1 MRERIASSVWPVSV
15 SAVGEH
21 TQRGRL
27 HQSQTLDI
35 RMTDRTPEEVRRQI
49 EFLVPSLLP
58 YVAPVLVYPRVGR
71 GIDGWI
77 TGGTVLLAR
86 TKHQRFLVTADHF
99 VTEIDK
105 LSQSS
110 DVVVL
115 LGVPGTSLTDITLW
129 PIIARDDH
137 VDICTIQIPQEA
149 ECEGL
154 GEHCFK
160 LDLCQSTRARVGDN
174 ALILGFPKLHREAS
188 EGRINTRVLP
198 ILDYVTDV
206 GDRRFT
212 IADENAR
219 REVLINPHN
228 LSFPDHVGGMSGAP
242 VFRVSESAPPSFIG
256 VLSESGD
263 GLRGA
268 YFCAHADFILP
279 DGSLDHMAL
288 PPR

>member
-1 MRERIASSVWPVSV
+1 M
-15 SAVGEH
+15 
-21 TQRGRL
+21 
-27 HQSQTLDI
+27 
-35 RMTDRTPEEVRRQI
+35 
-49 EFLVPSLLP
+49 
-58 YVAPVLVYPRVGR
+58 
-71 GIDGWI
+71 
-77 TGGTVLLAR
+77 
-86 TKHQRFLVTADHF
+86 VTADHF

-105 LSQSS
+105 LRQSS

-129 PIIARDDH
+129 SIIARDDH

-154 GEHCFK
+154 DEHCFK

-174 ALILGFPKLHREAS
+174 ALIMGFPKLHREAS
-188 EGRINTRVLP
+188 EGRLNARVLP

-242 VFRVSESAPPSFIG
+242 VFRVSKSDPPSLIG
-256 VLSESGD
+256 VLSEMMACE
-263 GLRGA
+263 GLTFVLTRIS
-268 YFCAHADFILP
+268 FFPTEVWTIWHCRQDERCALCLARPWCMSMTVIIL
-279 DGSLDHMAL
+279 LCN
-288 PPR
+288 